1 MWILGGAKLGE
12 DSLGPALETVRVSPR
27 TNQGSFTGT
36 PFIRFDEDSHIIT
49 FPDSEDVRNIQR
61 DKIQKIAE
69 SEAEGG
75 ARDQANFGSFDR
87 VRIEIMD
94 LDTDTFRD
102 DLEAWRIRAKEG
114 RDFAFGFNDMDR
126 VFRSISKDV
135 ARGATRIELES
146 TEGIEAGRKY
156 ILRTDILG
164 MNATKNLAPNGGFN
178 NDIVGANP
186 NGQAVISRDTT
197 IKSEGTASLKVV
209 TQAVSTPGMFEDIV
223 VPSRRGF
230 FVASAVVRG
239 VDPLRIM
246 IRRIQD
252 GVTIDSTTDFQG
264 NGLFQPVSV
273 MALIPPGTTIT
284 QFRVFILMQ
293 GATAGTF
300 WVDEFQVE
308 QREFPTA
315 FADTG
320 LPTFS
325 VSTQDCEER
334 VIIKRVIDG
343 VGVILENPTRFSYK
357 IRDVL
362 KSVNYWER
370 LVLLNQ
376 DPIIQKT
383 LTVDVTAETRESPP

>member
-1 MWILGGAKLGE
+1 M
-12 DSLGPALETVRVSPR
+12 

-36 PFIRFDEDSHIIT
+36 PFIRFDEDSHVIT

-114 RDFAFGFNDMDR
+114 RDFAFGFDDLDR

-178 NDIVGANP
+178 DDIVGANP

-197 IKSEGTASLKVV
+197 IKTEGAASLKVV

-230 FVASAVVRG
+230 FTASAMVRG
-239 VDPLRIM
+239 TESLRLQ

-252 GVTIDSTTDFQG
+252 GVTIDSRIDFQG
-264 NGLFQPVSV
+264 NGLFQRVFV
-273 MALIPPGTTIT
+273 TALIPPGTTIT
-284 QFRVFILMQ
+284 QFRVFIIV
-293 GATAGTF
+293 GAVATTF

-325 VSTQDCEER
+325 ASTQDCEER
-334 VIIKRVIDG
+334 VIVKRVIDG
-343 VGVILENPTRFSYK
+343 VGVIIENPTRFPYK
-357 IRDVL
+357 IRDVF

-376 DPIIQKT
+376 DPIIQKN